1 MKIECTGYKGC
12 LLGDAVS
19 IVFFILLVREVL
31 RDRREAGL
39 H

>member
-1 MKIECTGYKGC
+1 MKIECTGYKGY
-12 LLGDAVS
+12 LLGYTIS